1 MSMHQNLR
9 PKAESRENYMAA
21 RWIRVGLEWTVKEAD
36 NQMVGI
42 TGGRAVNRVEN
53 EGSEADRQNLAKTRT
68 AKSALGATE
77 IGRRGGILINN
88 RAAAEEEG
96 ELVDLGDTRNA
107 FIYMFWEG
115 LN

>member
-1 MSMHQNLR
+1 
-9 PKAESRENYMAA
+9 MAA
-21 RWIRVGLEWTVKEAD
+21 RRIRVGLEWTVKEAD
-36 NQMVGI
+36 NQMAGI
-42 TGGRAVNRVEN
+42 TGGRAVNRAEN
-53 EGSEADRQNLAKTRT
+53 EGSEADRQNLVKTRT
-68 AKSALGATE
+68 VKSAPGATE

-115 LN
+115 